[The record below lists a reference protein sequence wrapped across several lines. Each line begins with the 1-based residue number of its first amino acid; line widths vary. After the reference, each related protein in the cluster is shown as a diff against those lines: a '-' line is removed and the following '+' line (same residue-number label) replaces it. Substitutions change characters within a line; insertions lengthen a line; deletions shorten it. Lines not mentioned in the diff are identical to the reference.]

1 MQPRSA
7 PADKRPAAVEN
18 ASYRWAYGV
27 LVFGVLASVTYRGFV
42 FQQESWDLLAL
53 VVLSGAVSA
62 FYDYNQGALSSRT
75 IRAAAL
81 AIIIAVVVGVALMLL
96 I

>member
-1 MQPRSA
+1 MQSRSA
-7 PADKRPAAVEN
+7 PSDKRPATVEN

-27 LVFGVLASVTYRGFV
+27 LAFGVLASVAYRGFV
-42 FQQESWDLLAL
+42 LQQESWDLLAL

-62 FYDYNQGALSSRT
+62 IYDYNQAALSSRT
-75 IRAAAL
+75 IMAAAL
-81 AIIIAVVVGVALMLL
+81 AIVIAVAVGVALMLL